1 MSMTDPMADMLTRV
15 RNGVMRRKEQID
27 VPASKLHE
35 AVARILVEEGYIQD
49 YRRVE
54 DSKQGVLTLVMK
66 NLGRRETP
74 IVGIKR
80 VSKPGHRVY
89 AGKGDLPRVQS
100 GLGIAVISTSQG
112 VMTEK
117 DCRKRG
123 IGGEGLCYVW

>member
-74 IVGIKR
+74 IAGIKR

-100 GLGIAVISTSQG
+100 GPGIARSEERRG
-112 VMTEK
+112 G
-117 DCRKRG
+117 DGCRSRWAP
-123 IGGEGLCYVW
+123 YQ

>member
-1 MSMTDPMADMLTRV
+1 MSMTDPMADMLTGV
-15 RNGVMRRKEQID
+15 RNGELRRKEQND

-54 DSKQGVLTLVMK
+54 DSKQWVLTLVMK

-112 VMTEK
+112 FMTEK
-117 DCRKRG
+117 D
-123 IGGEGLCYVW
+123 